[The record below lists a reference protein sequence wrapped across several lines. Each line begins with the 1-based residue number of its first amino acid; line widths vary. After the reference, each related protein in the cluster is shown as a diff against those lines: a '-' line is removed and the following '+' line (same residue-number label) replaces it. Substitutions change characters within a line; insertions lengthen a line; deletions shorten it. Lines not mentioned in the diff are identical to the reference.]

1 MSKRDYRAWYGLG
14 QTYEMLKMPFYCL
27 YYYKKAQELRP
38 NDSRMLVALGE
49 SYANLDKLQDAMKC
63 FWKAHVVGD
72 VEGGIAL
79 YQLAKL
85 FERTGES
92 EQAAAAYRQYIV
104 DTEAQGIADSDQQ
117 SRAYRYIAEY
127 CLRKGVDHH
136 GLSLIYISFIIN
148 IHDFRRA

>member
-49 SYANLDKLQDAMKC
+49 SYEKLDRLEDAMKC

-79 YQLAKL
+79 HWLARRECMHL
-85 FERTGES
+85 F
-92 EQAAAAYRQYIV
+92 
-104 DTEAQGIADSDQQ
+104 
-117 SRAYRYIAEY
+117 
-127 CLRKGVDHH
+127 C
-136 GLSLIYISFIIN
+136 N
-148 IHDFRRA
+148 